1 MTNGANGQT
10 PTHRLHEPWPLR
22 LLALEV
28 AVLLGLGCGGQE
40 VKRRSRRGAPSSGGG
55 QEAMAANLSD
65 VGKPSADLVADKLP
79 GPKKKKRKRRRRRR
93 DLRSELPKPDPF
105 TERDFV
111 DNPQESRDP
120 FRNLLAQQA
129 IGQEPSGILKTDVV
143 YLKSYGIS
151 ELKVTGI
158 VGGYRRYAMI
168 RDPKTS
174 RTAIL
179 RKRDRIARER
189 AIIFDIKRDHIV
201 LLIPRLKPGKK
212 EPFERLVKYVD
223 EKQRALTVKTEPL
236 RPDESGIR
244 YSSSHWRKSSRRG
257 GSGKEP

>member
-1 MTNGANGQT
+1 
-10 PTHRLHEPWPLR
+10 
-22 LLALEV
+22 
-28 AVLLGLGCGGQE
+28 
-40 VKRRSRRGAPSSGGG
+40 
-55 QEAMAANLSD
+55 MAANLND
-65 VGKPSADLVADKLP
+65 VGKPSADLVGDHGLP
-79 GPKKKKRKRRRRRR
+79 GPRKKKKKRRRRKGHRAV
-93 DLRSELPKPDPF
+93 LPKPDPF

-120 FRNLLAQQA
+120 FRNLLSRQA
-129 IGQEPSGILKTDVV
+129 LGTESKGLLKTDVV
-143 YLKSYGIS
+143 YLKSYGLS

-158 VGGYRRYAMI
+158 VGRRRRFAMV

-189 AIIFDIKRDHIV
+189 AIIFDIKADHIV
-201 LLIPRLKPGKK
+201 LLVPRLKPGQA

-223 EKQRALTVKTEPL
+223 DRQRGQTIKTEPL

-244 YSSSHWRKSSRRG
+244 YSSSHWRPGRRRDVSR
-257 GSGKEP
+257 KEP